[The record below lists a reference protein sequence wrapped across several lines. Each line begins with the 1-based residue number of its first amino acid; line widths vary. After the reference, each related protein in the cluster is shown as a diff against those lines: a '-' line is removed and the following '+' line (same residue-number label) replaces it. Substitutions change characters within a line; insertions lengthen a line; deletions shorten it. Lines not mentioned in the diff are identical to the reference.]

1 MRHSKDDEYR
11 ELKRE
16 AKRQGIEVDSIKY
29 NPAMVVG
36 VPTEHKDKF
45 DVIQRLG
52 RISFSNFGLLPSGDT
67 PDKPW
72 QGDIKKRAMQLMR
85 FAARCRKENRN
96 ESGWRYEIEQRLFE
110 RFDIEV
116 ACSALDP
123 GLSDLFSSRIEEPCL
138 APDSPASGP
147 RKRPDR
153 IHGLQQTKNF
163 DMILQ
168 SPYAH
173 DDPPHQPP
181 RLVEDVV
188 KTTLNPD
195 NGGSP
200 LLFPFLILEAKR
212 EKGAENFEHMEIQ
225 TPFPIK
231 HALQL
236 QYDLLHTRGNT
247 MDVPGGPLV
256 WFMANRGEDWRVYAG
271 HVQEREGRPKYLI
284 NFLWGGS
291 ITGIDDTLQLILIVD
306 FIVDWARDIFRPNI
320 LRQLRTL
327 STANYN
333 DTMTFAFDPDVYS
346 LQGEV
351 QPWMEGQDIDPEELL
366 DVPAADAPSESASED
381 TSDHLDRFT
390 TMYGVVR
397 DARQIQS
404 RLRGLIITR
413 DNLETVLQSFENP
426 TAATRFVRSIIS
438 LLSRRCVALDSEEV
452 LDAVEDHWSGYTR
465 IRPNRLDQK
474 PKVYVQFRISFYIN
488 PVWEQV
494 RELTYLAATDD
505 ARELLI
511 QRAGIRG
518 AVRRSRFSPPACR
531 GEDLISAFDRL
542 RQNSVRRDLV
552 SSLCRRTYMACFE
565 KPRTVLAIDNDGAV
579 HEIEE
584 SKVTIKQDK
593 DKRSPGVQMQGIVH
607 AIYEK
612 HRIGN
617 REPSE
622 PFLRASTRIDFEGR
636 ALWRG
641 WRRGDCLP
649 PEHRHLD
656 KILVYSDVPDARY
669 LPHGSRQKYCLYIL
683 DGRTDHLNAF
693 SVASKLIWAL
703 FRDEVYGTVRKAKVP
718 RNSRNWQDNRD
729 GYFFSMESENTQDFL
744 RLSRNSFRQDVGS
757 WIKATAGSEPSESTD
772 QARLPKAWYIS
783 KAAASALLSSTD
795 TSQVCTIYGYPN

>member
-1 MRHSKDDEYR
+1 MRHSRNDDYR

-29 NPAMVVG
+29 NPAMIVD

-52 RISFSNFGLLPSGDT
+52 RTSFSNYGCMLGGDA

-72 QGDIKKRAMQLMR
+72 QLDIKKRAIQLMR
-85 FAARCRKENRN
+85 FAARCRRENRN

-138 APDSPASGP
+138 APDSPTSGP

-173 DDPPHQPP
+173 DDPPHQPS

-212 EKGAENFEHMEIQ
+212 EKGTENFEQMEIQ
-225 TPFPIK
+225 TSFPIK

-236 QYDLLHTRGNT
+236 QYDLLHTCGNT

-256 WFMANRGEDWRVYAG
+256 WFLANRGEDWRVYAG

-284 NFLWGGS
+284 NFIWGGS
-291 ITGIDDTLQLILIVD
+291 ITGIDDILQLILIVD

-333 DTMTFAFDPDVYS
+333 DTMTFSFDPDVYS

-366 DVPAADAPSESASED
+366 DVPAADTPSESTGED
-381 TSDHLDRFT
+381 TSDPLDRFT
-390 TMYGVVR
+390 TMHGVVR

-511 QRAGIRG
+511 QRAGIR
-518 AVRRSRFSPPACR
+518 
-531 GEDLISAFDRL
+531 SA
-542 RQNSVRRDLV
+542 
-552 SSLCRRTYMACFE
+552 
-565 KPRTVLAIDNDGAV
+565 PRTVFAIDDDGAV
-579 HEIEE
+579 HEIEV
-584 SKVTIKQDK
+584 SKVIIKQDK
-593 DKRSPGVQMQGIVH
+593 DKRSPGVQMQGTVH

-617 REPSE
+617 RDPSE
-622 PFLRASTRIDFEGR
+622 PFLRASTRMDFEGR

-649 PEHRHLD
+649 PQHRHLH

-683 DGRTDHLNAF
+683 DGRTDELNNF

-703 FRDEVYGTVRKAKVP
+703 FREQIYSTVRKAKVP

-729 GYFFSMESENTQDFL
+729 GYCFSMESEKTQDFL
-744 RLSRNSFRQDVGS
+744 GLSRNSFRQDVVS
-757 WIKATAGSEPSESTD
+757 WIKATTGSEPSESTD
-772 QARLPKAWYIS
+772 QGRLPEAWYIS
-783 KAAASALLSSTD
+783 KAAFLALFSSAD
-795 TSQVCTIYGYPN
+795 TNQVCTIYGYPN